1 VSSHPTRNQTSAGAA
16 SAAGRLPLSVVI
28 PVYNRPDM
36 LRRSLASVWSQRP
49 ALPAEV
55 IVVDDGSQD
64 ETAAVAEELRATVIR
79 HPQNRGLSAA
89 RNTGLDAASYPWI
102 ALLDSDDEWLPHHL
116 DLVWRLRGRHV
127 LAASSSLNCG
137 ADPARDR
144 FRGPVARKPVLLR
157 SGDQLVFPENV
168 IPVSAS
174 LFQRE
179 LALRVGGFRPHRG
192 VVEDFDMW
200 LRLLEHGT
208 GICSPEVGII
218 YHVHDDQMSL
228 QNARTMQLAH
238 IEAAEAHR
246 ERTGGSATAI
256 RRWEGVSAWDNLRRT
271 LAAHQR
277 REALRWA
284 LYAAARPQRM
294 VGVLWTWAWRY
305 LTRRRSAR
313 MQAEG
318 LRWTPRGTSDIAEP
332 VGRPE

>member
-1 VSSHPTRNQTSAGAA
+1 MPLVSIVMPT
-16 SAAGRLPLSVVI
+16 
-28 PVYNRPDM
+28 YNRADTIQ
-36 LRRSLASVWSQRP
+36 RAIASIRAQSWSDWE
-49 ALPAEV
+49 L
-55 IVVDDGSQD
+55 IVVDDGSTD
-64 ETAAVAEELRATVIR
+64 DTTSRLAGLDSRIRLLRQENQGVT
-79 HPQNRGLSAA
+79 AA
-89 RNTGLDAASYPWI
+89 RNTGLAAVKGELI
-102 ALLDSDDEWLPHHL
+102 AFLDSDDEWLPHHL
-116 DLVWRLRGRHV
+116 DLIWRLRGKHV

-157 SGDQLVFPENV
+157 NGDQLVFPENV

-228 QNARTMQLAH
+228 QDARTMQLAH

-256 RRWEGVSAWDNLRRT
+256 RRWEGVCAWDNLRRA

-284 LYAAARPQRM
+284 LYAAAHPQRV

-313 MQAEG
+313 MHAEG